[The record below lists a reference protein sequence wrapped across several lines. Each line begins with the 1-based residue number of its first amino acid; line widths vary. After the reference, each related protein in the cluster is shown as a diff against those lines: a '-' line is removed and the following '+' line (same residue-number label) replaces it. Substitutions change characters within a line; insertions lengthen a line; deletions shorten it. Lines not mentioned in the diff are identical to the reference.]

1 MSRISRRIANRRAE
15 PLQKLIAFQIQQVGL
30 ALPIQLARKV
40 IPLGVVYGAP
50 IGGLSLTRYQ
60 NLEIPV
66 IDAAFRLFG
75 AREAIETQLPDD
87 QRHLLIVL
95 DSQSQPMGIPLD
107 TPPALR
113 RVPRSAFAPIPAA
126 YLATG
131 NIRCVSALVH
141 VAEDEPP
148 LFLLDLGQ
156 LLQGRALAGGAA
168 TPLPEGV

>member
-15 PLQKLIAFQIQQVGL
+15 PLQKLIAFQIRQVGF

-40 IPLGVVYGAP
+40 VPLGVVYGAP

-66 IDAAFRLFG
+66 IDATFRLFG
-75 AREAIETQLPDD
+75 ESDRANETPHD

-95 DSQSQPMGIPLD
+95 DARSEPMGIPLD
-107 TPPALR
+107 APPTLR
-113 RVPRSAFAPIPAA
+113 RAPRSAFAPIPAA

-141 VAEDEPP
+141 VAEDEI
-148 LFLLDLGQ
+148 
-156 LLQGRALAGGAA
+156 
-168 TPLPEGV
+168 